1 MATKNLTVKTGVLT
15 QKALK
20 KHDQEYKPPFKTGIP
35 SSIKNSSVA
44 SSSKSED
51 GLNTPTNSV
60 ASRFSSSSSVGS
72 PISSIK
78 TPTSFTSASSTKPLY
93 LNAKTVYE
101 NIKSKM
107 AKMTQQSKTQLPSEE
122 IKPIQATQM
131 TELPQFY
138 LFVVLDS
145 KIVGIFET
153 KSNFKLESTN
163 KFQTTNVLPN
173 NYITSERF
181 DFNSVIKIDPTKD
194 YTDSNSIPD
203 GNTNYIGM
211 DSYVPL
217 DTDRKKIDFY
227 VYDAESN
234 LKTTYFT
241 YGRIFIYGE
250 GIGST
255 CEIKELKD
263 GDSIPDRKDVLPHGT
278 SKNKFDPRPATYKDL
293 ITEIKS
299 KIFGADAEQSLDM
312 KKVYIHYLNAIS
324 PDDLKVVLPGKVKSV
339 LKILYVNISAPSS
352 GKPDTYN
359 LLHKYINYY
368 YAYKKR
374 SIRKIGDYLDE
385 QTEYS
390 QFVMPI
396 FDFFEFL
403 MFLKDKE
410 SNNSELIRCCID
422 IYNSYIANYDNVFK
436 QLGITDKIIDEI
448 QKKLLAKQKK
458 IHTYLQIVSDTPE
471 STNKRYEI
479 QLNKKE
485 GGNYGEKGTKTN
497 DSGSIDDS
505 TSMMLTFK
513 TKTGTETA
521 TKKDMFESQ
530 NYKFGPFDYIFKP
543 DFSIDDDSKYKDIVK
558 SPKFNNPIITKIAEG
573 SPMMFSFHGPGGSG
587 KTKVLKK
594 VLIDLCNN
602 LGSKQKYTTLEISF
616 KEIFN
621 TYDNKQDEHTTKQFQ
636 LTFTNNQFKI
646 NVETSHEPYHAIKLK
661 GTKKTFTT
669 ENSLS
674 DVLNYFLD
682 EDRLVKGFLTNDK
695 SSRSHVLCFLK
706 MSKPNDSSSVRHIV
720 FADLAGN
727 EKKYD
732 CSTEAVLNKFKGI
745 KKDGSKNS
753 FYSDEFDANGE
764 NFDSQKGGTLK
775 NEMVK
780 NSTKFF
786 MDACI
791 HRRIEG
797 DFINESLK
805 DYRRDLEYMVD
816 VKNKENEFYVPDI
829 YTNITDTKGLK
840 TCLQNFCF
848 GKTNCFRLSKVDEIK
863 EPTSV
868 ILNSVYSQL
877 NLGTAETFYN
887 KLEVCM
893 FGVLN
898 IISKDTP
905 PPTNYVDI
913 NTVKSVIHGKDEFT
927 LNNNPGVFY
936 TFKKEFE
943 ITKNYA
949 KRINSVNSSFPEKYI
964 YDLLE
969 LCYADIDKR
978 EKTTLTLSEIQTF
991 NGVFHAIDDENA
1003 KTAIGTLEFM
1013 NRISKFNVVN
1023 SICLKNNDN
1032 VSYKPLNSA

>member
-1 MATKNLTVKTGVLT
+1 
-15 QKALK
+15 
-20 KHDQEYKPPFKTGIP
+20 
-35 SSIKNSSVA
+35 
-44 SSSKSED
+44 
-51 GLNTPTNSV
+51 
-60 ASRFSSSSSVGS
+60 
-72 PISSIK
+72 
-78 TPTSFTSASSTKPLY
+78 
-93 LNAKTVYE
+93 
-101 NIKSKM
+101 M
-107 AKMTQQSKTQLPSEE
+107 AKMTQKSKTQLPSEKIE
-122 IKPIQATQM
+122 PIQATQM

-138 LFVVLDS
+138 LFVVVNS
-145 KIVGIFET
+145 NIVGIFET
-153 KSNFKLESTN
+153 KSKFKLETTN
-163 KFQTTNVLPN
+163 KFETTNVLPN
-173 NYITSERF
+173 NYITSDRF
-181 DFNSVIKIDPTKD
+181 DFNSVIKIDPTKN
-194 YTDSNSIPD
+194 YTDPNSIPD
-203 GNTNYIGM
+203 GNTDYIGM

-217 DTDRKKIDFY
+217 DTAGKRTEFY
-227 VYDAESN
+227 VYNTESE
-234 LKTTYFT
+234 LQKTYFT

-255 CEIKELKD
+255 CEIKELAND
-263 GDSIPDRKDVLPHGT
+263 DSIPNRTDVLPHGT
-278 SKNKFDPRPATYKDL
+278 PTNIFDPRPAAYKDL

-324 PDDLKVVLPGKVKSV
+324 PDDLKVVLPGNVKSV

-352 GKPDTYN
+352 GKTKTYN

-368 YAYKKR
+368 YAYKNR
-374 SIRKIGDYLDE
+374 SIRKIGDYLEEKTD
-385 QTEYS
+385 YS

-410 SNNSELIRCCID
+410 SSNVELIQCCID
-422 IYNSYIANYDNVFK
+422 IYNSYNANYESGFK
-436 QLGITDKIIDEI
+436 KLQITDEIIVEI

-485 GGNYGEKGTKTN
+485 GGNYGEKGTRIN
-497 DSGSIDDS
+497 DSRSIDDS

-543 DFSIDDDSKYKDIVK
+543 DFSLDESKYEDIVK
-558 SPKFNNPIITKIAEG
+558 SPKFDPIIKKIAAG

-602 LGSKQKYTTLEISF
+602 LGSKEQYTTLEISF
-616 KEIFN
+616 KEIFKK
-621 TYDNKQDEHTTKQFQ
+621 YDNTIDEHTTTPFQ
-636 LTFTNNQFKI
+636 LTFNQTAFKI
-646 NVETSHEPYHAIKLK
+646 NVETQHNPYHAIKLK
-661 GTKKTFTT
+661 NTKKTFTSD
-669 ENSLS
+669 NSLS

-706 MSKPNDSSSVRHIV
+706 MSKPNDPSSVRQIV

-732 CSTEAVLNKFKGI
+732 CSTEAVLNKFMGI

-753 FYSDEFDANGE
+753 FYSYEFDSAGE
-764 NFDSQKGGTLK
+764 NFDSQRGGSLK
-775 NEMVK
+775 TDMEK
-780 NSTKFF
+780 NPRKFF
-786 MDACI
+786 MDACT

-797 DFINESLK
+797 EFINESLK
-805 DYRRDLEYMVD
+805 EYRRELEYMVD
-816 VKNKENEFYVPDI
+816 VKNRENDFYVPDI
-829 YTNITDTKGLK
+829 YTNMIDKKGVK
-840 TCLQNFCF
+840 TCLQDFCF
-848 GKTNCFRLSKVDEIK
+848 GKTNCFRLSKVDYVK
-863 EPTSV
+863 EPTSD
-868 ILNSVYSQL
+868 ILNSVYKQL
-877 NLGTAETFYN
+877 NLGTAEAFYD

-943 ITKNYA
+943 ITRKYA
-949 KRINSVNSSFPEKYI
+949 KRINSINSSFPEKYI

-978 EKTTLTLSEIQTF
+978 EKTTLTLPEIQTF

-1032 VSYKPLNSA
+1032 ASYKPLYSA